1 MMSQYKTVVPVSGH
15 VAGRVD
21 DALHGGVAVQ
31 PLHVEAGAPHVVHHQ
46 GGLVGGGQGSR
57 NVD

>member
-1 MMSQYKTVVPVSGH
+1 MFNLIYHSLRNITR
-15 VAGRVD
+15 RVD

-46 GGLVGGGQGSR
+46 GGLVGGGQWSR